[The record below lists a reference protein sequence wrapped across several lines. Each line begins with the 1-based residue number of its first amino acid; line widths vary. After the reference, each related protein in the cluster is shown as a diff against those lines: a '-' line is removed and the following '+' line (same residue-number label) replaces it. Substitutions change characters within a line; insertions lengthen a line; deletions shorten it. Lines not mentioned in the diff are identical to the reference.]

1 MADENTFDPER
12 LVVIRTFLNPID
24 ADLAQGALE
33 AAGIDAMVNADDA
46 EGNQPPLWMG
56 GVRVLVRE
64 KDAAQAAEILGPAD

>member
-12 LVVIRTFLNPID
+12 LVVVRTFLNAID

-46 EGNQPPLWMG
+46 EGNQPALWMG
-56 GVRVLVRE
+56 GVRVLVRQ